1 MVCYPIVHSN
11 IIYYSLGET
20 NMNNKFKIWWYVGIV
35 FIISYAW
42 QYLIYKTGEI
52 ESLLIPFLMLI
63 PGIIAIVFIIIK
75 KEGFRKVGWGLK
87 KWWYIF
93 PAIFIPLTV
102 AILIVLLME
111 ALHWATFVGKLFT
124 FKNGMVEISNIKLI
138 LGNQAQN
145 ISFFIFNF
153 LLSHTIF
160 LTIGSIITLGEELG
174 WRGYLQEKMLRKF
187 GLNKGLIFLG
197 IIWGYW
203 HLPIILMGFNFPDN
217 PILGA
222 LLLMPLG
229 TIFLA
234 IFMGWLY
241 LRSRSIW
248 IPALAH
254 ASANLFSQLIFSFMT
269 MHQNELFRQL
279 IWIATWG
286 IIAIL
291 CLINLNRNKP
301 IFWQETNATTDNN
314 NEKNT

>member
-1 MVCYPIVHSN
+1 MKKKN
-11 IIYYSLGET
+11 IY
-20 NMNNKFKIWWYVGIV
+20 IWYLVIV
-35 FIISYAW
+35 FTLSYLW
-42 QYLIYKTGEI
+42 QFVIYHTGGVESPLF
-52 ESLLIPFLMLI
+52 SLLMWI
-63 PGIIAIVFIIIK
+63 PGIIAIVFILIK
-75 KEGFRKVGWGLK
+75 KEGFRKTGWGLK
-87 KWWYIF
+87 KWRYIF
-93 PAIFIPLTV
+93 PAILIPLTV
-102 AILIVLLME
+102 AISIVLLLE
-111 ALHWATFVGKLFT
+111 AMHWATFSGQFFI
-124 FKNGMVEISNIKLI
+124 FKNGMVEISKIKLI

-145 ISFFIFNF
+145 IPFFILNF

-187 GLNKGLIFLG
+187 GLNLGLIILG

-203 HLPIILMGFNFPDN
+203 HLPIILMGFNFPN
-217 PILGA
+217 HPILGA

-229 TIFLA
+229 TIFLG
-234 IFMGWLY
+234 IFIGWLY

-254 ASANLFSQLIFSFMT
+254 ASGNLFSGLVFQFMI

-279 IWIATWG
+279 TWIAAWG

-301 IFWQETNATTDNN
+301 ILWQETDATTPNN